1 MTRKR
6 VNHAERRKE
15 VYRMKTTK
23 VYEIECMR
31 HNVTPG
37 QFLAYVRSQCKK
49 HGGNM
54 EYSAATFAS
63 DGWNAKYSDEL
74 PDGRTGCASEIVTDK
89 PYEKQTYV
97 LGHDGTCYNQI
108 LEFDFWDEKTGTGY
122 YYEVQTEVKPE
133 DIADNVKECCLDIAR
148 RAIHKAERLE
158 AKAAKAVDSIDEW
171 TSKSWAEMTARAARW
186 DREEAA
192 ELREKA
198 AKVIEKLP
206 EYVAMYTGQEEAQPA
221 QEEAEKASQEGPAV
235 FYIPETGETVTA
247 AELAEDIEKDGG
259 EYPSFIPGII
269 AEMAAEGVIIQISG
283 EAIQPPEDMTGH
295 DWLTPENIEKLRAA
309 LAQARADYAASPAR
323 YHVKISD
330 ANIKMGAV
338 PSVSL
343 LPVLFCPGICRGCH
357 GCGHFCYA
365 LKLAMIRKSVLRS
378 WAMNTAIL
386 LLDWRKYWEEIRRA
400 LASYTRFRFHVS
412 GEILNRAYFDEM
424 AKAAADFPGC
434 DILDFTKQYDTV
446 NAWLDCHEGQLP
458 GRLHV
463 LFSGL
468 DGVPMNNPYNLPVT
482 RVIMTGTDPEDIP
495 ESWQICPG
503 HCEECAARGVHC
515 WDSQPGQVIAF
526 WQH

>member
-1 MTRKR
+1 
-6 VNHAERRKE
+6 
-15 VYRMKTTK
+15 MKTTK

-54 EYSAATFAS
+54 EYSSAEFAR
-63 DGWNAKYSDEL
+63 DGGWNSSYNDEL
-74 PDGRTGCASEIVTDK
+74 PDGRTGAKAERVIDK
-89 PYEKQTYV
+89 PYEKNTYIAN
-97 LGHDGTCYNQI
+97 HDGTVYNQI
-108 LEFDFWDEKTGTGY
+108 IEFDFWDEKTGTGY
-122 YYEVQTEVKPE
+122 YYEVQTDVRPE
-133 DIADNVKECCLDIAR
+133 DTAANVRESVDGIAR
-148 RAIHKAERLE
+148 RAEKKAERLE
-158 AKAAKAVDSIDEW
+158 ILAARRLAKIDEW
-171 TSKSWAEMTARAARW
+171 TSKSYAEAVRGQADLEKR
-186 DREEAA
+186 DAA

-198 AKVIEKLP
+198 RKARENIEK
-206 EYVAMYTGQEEAQPA
+206 YVALYTGQEEAQPS
-221 QEEAEKASQEGPAV
+221 QEEAEKAPAV

-247 AELAEDIEKDGG
+247 AQLAEDIEKEGG

-283 EAIQPPEDMTGH
+283 EAIEAPEGMAGH

-400 LASYTRFRFHVS
+400 LASFTRFRFHVS

-424 AKAAADFPGC
+424 AGAAADFPGC
-434 DILDFTKQYDTV
+434 EILDFTKKYDTV
-446 NAWLDCHEGQLP
+446 NGWLDDNGGALP

-468 DGVPMNNPYNLPVT
+468 EGVPMNNPYNLPVT
-482 RVIMTGTDPEDIP
+482 RVIMTGTDPESIP